1 MNEIN
6 TQIAATQAAP
16 DAGSKIDEP
25 PKITPEIQAEV
36 DRLAKEKAQQIKRE
50 EFDELTKKAEEKALY
65 WRKEKA
71 RERDEYFR
79 TRGRPPE
86 DQVPSPIKEDGPP
99 KQADFE
105 DYNEYVQALTDY
117 RVEQKLSAWR
127 EEEKKR
133 GTQSEFQEKIKTL
146 YQKLDEGYN
155 IYPDFEEIAKDPTVP
170 ITAVMRDI
178 LAETDHPARL
188 AYYLG
193 KNRAE
198 AVKISQMT
206 PFRAHKEMLRIEA
219 EIMATEPT
227 KQPNKPLPGAS
238 NAPPPIKAGGGSDVT
253 GKDPSKMTQK
263 EYEAW
268 AKEKGMRSF

>member
-1 MNEIN
+1 MIGES
-6 TQIAATQAAP
+6 TQIVATQPAP

-105 DYNEYVQALTDY
+105 DYNE
-117 RVEQKLSAWR
+117 
-127 EEEKKR
+127 
-133 GTQSEFQEKIKTL
+133 
-146 YQKLDEGYN
+146 
-155 IYPDFEEIAKDPTVP
+155 
-170 ITAVMRDI
+170 
-178 LAETDHPARL
+178 
-188 AYYLG
+188 
-193 KNRAE
+193 
-198 AVKISQMT
+198 
-206 PFRAHKEMLRIEA
+206 
-219 EIMATEPT
+219 
-227 KQPNKPLPGAS
+227 
-238 NAPPPIKAGGGSDVT
+238 
-253 GKDPSKMTQK
+253 
-263 EYEAW
+263 
-268 AKEKGMRSF
+268 